1 MQLPSGVWGL
11 STCVASDQRDQ
22 LAEFWMAAPQDQ
34 LAALWGTPF
43 GEVTRHLVRQL
54 NPQTQFSPSQ
64 IARRESIGGWFNQHG
79 LSHPLAPQLMVA
91 NFLYSPPGLLTI
103 NNPEQY
109 FPEWLLGAYREL
121 YQGQHNPAQHR
132 PAQPTSTAPAAVPT
146 AFAAPSAPDFGAFPA
161 TLHDLVDNRIQ
172 LNRMLGLSNL
182 YYIDPEDQ
190 EILAELV
197 ELRSNLAE
205 AIQRCPEADLERL
218 WATDLGD
225 RYWAMV
231 RSGVQKEPLNPA
243 DESRKQAVSVA
254 LTPSLGGG
262 GFGSPGALN
271 AFLIAMLYYLPG
283 TMKVDEP
290 QQKLPQWL
298 LSAYEQIFAQ
308 PQPVA

>member
-1 MQLPSGVWGL
+1 MQLPAGAWGL

-22 LAEFWMAAPQDQ
+22 LADFWMAAPQDQ
-34 LAALWGTPF
+34 LAALWGTPN
-43 GEVTRHLVRQL
+43 GEVTCHLVRQL
-54 NPQTQFSPSQ
+54 TPQTQFTPAQ
-64 IARRESIGGWFNQHG
+64 VARRESLGAWFNQHG
-79 LSHPLAPQLMVA
+79 LSHPLAQQLMVA

-103 NNPEQY
+103 NNPEHY

-121 YQGQHNPAQHR
+121 YQGQRHPVQPNPA
-132 PAQPTSTAPAAVPT
+132 PPTAVPT
-146 AFAAPSAPDFGAFPA
+146 ALSAPAAPDFGVFPA

-197 ELRSNLAE
+197 ELRSNFVD

-231 RSGVQKEPLNPA
+231 RSGVQKEPLSPA
-243 DESRKQAVSVA
+243 DESRKQAVSMA
-254 LTPSLGGG
+254 LTPSLGGK

-283 TMKVDEP
+283 TMKVDQP

-298 LSAYEQIFAQ
+298 FSAYEQIFAQ
-308 PQPVA
+308 PQ